1 MLGEQFAELKGKM
14 MGQRILNSEGP
25 TFETSVSARGSV
37 KGTQVNETLTYVAR
51 LTSS

>member
-1 MLGEQFAELKGKM
+1 MLGEQSAQLKGEM
-14 MGQRILNSEGP
+14 MGQRVLNSEGH
-25 TFETSVSARGSV
+25 TLETSVSARGSV